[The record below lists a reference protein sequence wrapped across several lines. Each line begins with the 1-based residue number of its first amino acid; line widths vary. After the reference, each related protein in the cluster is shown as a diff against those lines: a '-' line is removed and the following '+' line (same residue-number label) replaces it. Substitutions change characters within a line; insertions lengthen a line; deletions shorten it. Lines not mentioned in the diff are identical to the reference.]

1 MRFGF
6 LTEATTPKGMTHYHR
21 YHEIIREAEFAEEMG
36 WDFWGTSEQHF
47 APGATVTAPE
57 SLYGAVA
64 MRTSRIK
71 LRFMSVLM
79 LKFNHPIRVAERL
92 ATVDILSH
100 GRVELCTAR
109 SNNVKT
115 LDPFEVD
122 TDETRAQWREGL
134 EVTVKALT
142 EFPMEHNGEFY
153 KIPPVDV
160 NPRLY
165 RRELFPISVVA
176 SSPETHTLAGSLGLG
191 CLTNDSYLGWDHLAD
206 LVALYRSAI
215 SNPEPLANYP
225 VNNSLCF
232 SSLTAH
238 CAPTRDQ
245 AVEECRHDA
254 IRFFRSTFEL
264 YSKLAESGSGYAGI
278 NQIQKLAEHQD
289 DPLYLMQYSPTLMIG
304 TPDDLI
310 EQIQRLEA
318 LGFDEVL
325 LRNDAL
331 GVSKHMQAIELIGK
345 YVIPEF
351 RGPNVIR
358 RESMWG
364 DYNVQNVPPYLV

>member
-6 LTEATTPKGMTHYHR
+6 LTEGVTPKGMTHYHR
-21 YHEIIREAEFAEEMG
+21 YHEMIREAEFAEEMG

-57 SLYGAVA
+57 SLYAAVA

-115 LDPFEVD
+115 LDPFEVEA
-122 TDETRAQWREGL
+122 DETRAQWREGL

-142 EFPMEHNGEFY
+142 EFPMEHSGEFY

-176 SSPETHTLAGSLGLG
+176 ISPETHTLAGSLGLG

-215 SNPEPLANYP
+215 SHPEPLANYP

-232 SSLTAH
+232 SSLTTH

-245 AVEECRHDA
+245 AVEESRHEA
-254 IRFFRSTFEL
+254 TRFFRLILEL
-264 YSKLAESGSGYAGI
+264 YNKLAEMGSAYAGI
-278 NQIQKLAEHQD
+278 NKVQKLAEHQD
-289 DPLYLMQYSPTLMIG
+289 DPLYLMQHSPTLMIG

-318 LGFDEVL
+318 LGFDEVC
-325 LRNDAL
+325 LRPDAL
-331 GVSKHMQAIELIGK
+331 GFSKHMQTIELIGK

-364 DYNVQNVPPYLV
+364 DYNVKNVPPFLV

>member
-47 APGATVTAPE
+47 APGATTTAPE
-57 SLYGAVA
+57 ALYGAVA

-71 LRFMSVLM
+71 LRFMSMLM

-92 ATVDILSH
+92 ATIDILSH

-122 TDETRAQWREGL
+122 AEETRAQWREGL
-134 EVTVKALT
+134 EGTVKALT
-142 EFPMEHNGEFY
+142 EFPMEHDGEFY

-165 RRELFPISVVA
+165 RSEIFPISVVA
-176 SSPETHTLAGSLGLG
+176 ISPETHTLAGNLGLG
-191 CLTNDSYLGWDHLAD
+191 CLTNDSYLGWDHIAD
-206 LVALYRSAI
+206 LASLYRNAI
-215 SNPEPLANYP
+215 AKPEPLAKYP

-238 CAPTRDQ
+238 CATTREK
-245 AVEECRHDA
+245 AVEESRHDA
-254 IRFFRSTFEL
+254 TRFFRSTMEL
-264 YSKLAESGSGYAGI
+264 YDRLAERGTAFAEI
-278 NQIQKLAEHQD
+278 NMMRKLAEHQE
-289 DPLYLMQYSPTLMIG
+289 DPLYLMQHTPTLMIG
-304 TPDDLI
+304 TPDDII
-310 EQIQRLEA
+310 EQVRRLEA
-318 LGFDEVL
+318 LGFDEVC
-325 LRNDAL
+325 LRIDAL
-331 GVSKHMQAIELIGK
+331 GISKHMQTLELIGK

-351 RGPNVIR
+351 RGPNIIR

-364 DYNVQNVPPYLV
+364 DFGVKNIPPYLI